1 MILNRCVP
9 LRLGGNNECK
19 RITAEAQR
27 AAEGCGKG
35 VRNLLARLLYI
46 GDVPVE
52 STYHGSA
59 LLHRLLENHS
69 SEELTILETGTP
81 SRMERRIPRV
91 KYLSRPLDQ
100 SRWLKTRFHPYAVV
114 WFSYH
119 GSKSSGRVAASL
131 NGDGFDCILTVAHG
145 FGWLAA
151 ASLARERNVPLHLI
165 VHDDWPRA
173 AHVPPAFRSWFE
185 RKFAGVYKQAQS
197 RLCVSPAMEQTYR
210 ERYGESGDVL
220 YPMRAASAPDLDA
233 PPTRIAHNDHQFTVA
248 FAGTINSPGY
258 IRALVA
264 LHDALEPLGG
274 RLLIFGPLTRDEA
287 RTSGLELPNTV
298 VCGLLTSAELMQRFR
313 DEVDVLFVPMS
324 FDDADRSN
332 MEMSFPSKLTDYT
345 AVGLPLLIYGPEYCS
360 AVRWAKENA
369 GVAEVAETEDKL
381 VQAVQRLAND
391 PARRVQLGR
400 QSLQTGR
407 KYFAH
412 ETVQAVFNRAL
423 IRG

>member
-1 MILNRCVP
+1 VWP
-9 LRLGGNNECK
+9 
-19 RITAEAQR
+19 
-27 AAEGCGKG
+27 
-35 VRNLLARLLYI
+35 RLLYV

-59 LLHRLLENHS
+59 LLHRLLEDYPRDP
-69 SEELTILETGTP
+69 LTIVETGTP
-81 SRMERRIPRV
+81 SQSKRRVAGAI
-91 KYLSRPLDQ
+91 YLSLPLNQ

-114 WFSYH
+114 WSSYC
-119 GSKSSGRVAASL
+119 GLKSSRRVAASL
-131 NGDGFDCILTVAHG
+131 NNDGFDCILTVAHG

-151 ASLARERNVPLHLI
+151 ANLARERNVPLHLI
-165 VHDDWPRA
+165 IHDDWPRA

-185 RKFAGVYKQAQS
+185 RQFASVYKQAQS
-197 RLCVSPAMEQTYR
+197 RLCVSPAMEHAYR

-233 PPTRIAHNDHQFTVA
+233 PPTRIAQNDHQFTVA

-258 IRALVA
+258 IRALIA
-264 LHDALEPLGG
+264 LHDALEPIGG
-274 RLLIFGPLTRDEA
+274 RLLIFGPFTRDEA
-287 RTSGLELPNTV
+287 RASGLDLPNIV

-360 AVRWAKENA
+360 AVRWATVND
-369 GVAEVAETEDKL
+369 GIAEVAETEGAL
-381 VQAVQRLAND
+381 GEAVDRLAND
-391 PARRVQLGR
+391 PARRMELG
-400 QSLQTGR
+400 QQALLVGR

-412 ETVQAVFNRAL
+412 ATVQSVFNQAL

>member
-1 MILNRCVP
+1 M
-9 LRLGGNNECK
+9 
-19 RITAEAQR
+19 T
-27 AAEGCGKG
+27 
-35 VRNLLARLLYI
+35 LARLLYV

-59 LLHRLLENHS
+59 LLHRLLENYS
-69 SEELTILETGTP
+69 PDKLTILETGTP
-81 SRMERRIPRV
+81 SRVERRIPRV

-100 SRWLKTRFHPYAVV
+100 SRWLKTRFHSYAVI
-114 WFSYH
+114 WFSYW
-119 GSKSSGRVAASL
+119 GSKNSIRIDEVE
-131 NGDGFDCILTVAHG
+131 FDSILTVAHG

-151 ASLARERNVPLHLI
+151 ASLARKRDVPLHLI

-173 AHVPPAFRSWFE
+173 AHVPPAFRAWFE
-185 RKFAGVYKQAQS
+185 RRFASVYKQAQS
-197 RLCVSPAMEQTYR
+197 RLCVSPAMEQAYR

-233 PPTRIAHNDHQFTVA
+233 PPVRLAQNDHQFTVA

-258 IRALVA
+258 IRALIA

-274 RLLIFGPLTRDEA
+274 RLLIFGPLTREEA
-287 RTSGLELPNTV
+287 RANGLDLPNV
-298 VCGLLTSAELMQRFR
+298 DVRGLLTSPELMQRLR

-324 FDDADRSN
+324 FDAADRSN

-360 AVRWAKENA
+360 AVRWAKEND
-369 GVAEVAETEDKL
+369 GVAEVAETENRLGD
-381 VQAVQRLAND
+381 AVHRLAND
-391 PARRVQLGR
+391 AARRVQLGT
-400 QSLQTGR
+400 QALHTGR

>member
-1 MILNRCVP
+1 M
-9 LRLGGNNECK
+9 
-19 RITAEAQR
+19 T
-27 AAEGCGKG
+27 
-35 VRNLLARLLYI
+35 LARLLYV

-59 LLHRLLENHS
+59 LLHRLLENYS
-69 SEELTILETGTP
+69 PDKLTILETGTP
-81 SRMERRIPRV
+81 SQPQRRIPGA
-91 KYLSRPLDQ
+91 KYLSNPLDQ

-114 WFSYH
+114 WFSYW
-119 GSKSSGRVAASL
+119 GSKNSIRIDEVE
-131 NGDGFDCILTVAHG
+131 FDSILTVAHG

-151 ASLARERNVPLHLI
+151 ASLARKRNAPLHLI

-173 AHVPPAFRSWFE
+173 AHVPPAFRGWFE
-185 RKFAGVYKQAQS
+185 RRFASVYKQAQS

-233 PPTRIAHNDHQFTVA
+233 PSARLAQNDHQFTVA

-258 IRALVA
+258 IRALIA
-264 LHDALEPLGG
+264 LHDALKPSGG
-274 RLLIFGPLTRDEA
+274 RLLIFGPLTREEA
-287 RTSGLELPNTV
+287 RANGLHLPNV
-298 VCGLLTSAELMQRFR
+298 DICGLLTSPELMQRLR

-324 FDDADRSN
+324 FDAADRSN

-360 AVRWAKENA
+360 AVRWAKEND
-369 GVAEVAETEDKL
+369 GVAEVAETENRLGD
-381 VQAVQRLAND
+381 AVHRLAND
-391 PARRVQLGR
+391 AARRVQLGT
-400 QSLQTGR
+400 QALHVGR
-407 KYFAH
+407 RYFAH